1 MTTVATTKKAPVWT
15 RATIQ
20 LSRARRHDPRYL
32 LHQAVCDIWDGEPR
46 PVWRLVQLQ
55 RETAVVVILSETM
68 PRGGPRGRW
77 GRVAGVEVG
86 PVRTPAEGER
96 LVFAG
101 SIVATAEV
109 DDVRRALLDAY
120 PDEPAG
126 ELYADYIQRR
136 LGAAATVRAAEV
148 YRVQGHT
155 FRRRGHRSAAIQ
167 YAVADVGGTL
177 KVHDPGALVDA
188 MCNGIGRGKAFGF
201 GLLTLS
207 GEGWTWW
214 R

>member
-1 MTTVATTKKAPVWT
+1 MRPIWT
-15 RATIQ
+15 RAVIR
-20 LSRARRHDPRYL
+20 LDRRRGHDPRYL
-32 LHQAVCDIWDGEPR
+32 LHQAVCDLWDGEPR
-46 PVWRLVQLQ
+46 PVWRLVWLQ
-55 RETAVVVILSETM
+55 GDTAEIVILSETM
-68 PRGGPRGRW
+68 PVGGPRGRW
-77 GRVAGVEVG
+77 GRVQGVEVG
-86 PVRTPAEGER
+86 PVRIPEPGER
-96 LVFAG
+96 VVYVG
-101 SIVATAEV
+101 SVVATAEV

-148 YRVQGHT
+148 YRIEGCT
-155 FRRRGHRSAAIQ
+155 LRRRGSRAKVIQ

-177 KVHDPGALVDA
+177 VVHDPVALVEA
-188 MCNGIGRGKAFGF
+188 MCTGVGRGKAFGF

-214 R
+214 Q